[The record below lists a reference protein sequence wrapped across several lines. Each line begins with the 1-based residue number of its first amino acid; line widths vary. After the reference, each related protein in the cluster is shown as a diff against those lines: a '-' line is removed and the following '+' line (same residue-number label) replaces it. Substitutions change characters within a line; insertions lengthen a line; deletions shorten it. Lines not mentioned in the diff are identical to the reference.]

1 MNIIIIDYYDLCL
14 HVLLM
19 HLFTHPQSAQ
29 NKTPIVTPLYDKID
43 RKSSNTASK
52 GYHLEAEQSQAIEI
66 ENSYSQHKLPTAPQN
81 SESCDDESHRSFV
94 IGGGATPLL
103 GATPLTE
110 NGFDMA
116 VSDLH

>member
-1 MNIIIIDYYDLCL
+1 MPIA
-14 HVLLM
+14 

-29 NKTPIVTPLYDKID
+29 NKTPTATPLYDKID

-52 GYHLEAEQSQAIEI
+52 GYHLEAEQSRAIEI

-110 NGFDMA
+110 NDFDMA
-116 VSDLH
+116 VSNIH